1 MSIEERMAQ
10 HEARLGAFNRR
21 QYGAV
26 HNFSCALSRTSGEG
40 LARYIVDGRGSRG
53 KAEPITQEEKT
64 AQFEANI
71 DAKVAEFCAKVDR
84 LPTRRT
90 YLFVFLGVVL
100 INAMGAALIVWL
112 YL

>member
-1 MSIEERMAQ
+1 MSIEKRMAQ
-10 HEARLGAFNRR
+10 HQARLGAFNRR

-26 HNFSCALSRTSGEG
+26 HNFSCALSRTSGDG
-40 LARYIVDGRGSRG
+40 LTRHIVAGRGSRG

-64 AQFEANI
+64 ALFEANI
-71 DAKVAEFCAKVDR
+71 DAKIAEFCAKVDC

-90 YLFVFLGVVL
+90 SLFVFLGVVL
-100 INAMGAALIVWL
+100 MNAMGAALIVWL